1 MRRVCCVCRKTHC
14 GGRWVSLPID
24 DSGPVTHGYCPACY
38 GVAMA
43 KIQAIINERDKAD
56 TAVNTAMHL
65 CSPLRQ
71 EVPCV

>member
-1 MRRVCCVCRKTHC
+1 
-14 GGRWVSLPID
+14 
-24 DSGPVTHGYCPACY
+24 
-38 GVAMA
+38 MA